1 MIESRDGGGPRAT
14 GRNRR
19 DNKPITAVPQMK
31 KALYPTPQDA
41 EAAFYDA
48 FTKSDL
54 DAMMAVWADDDDIYC
69 IHPQGPRVA
78 GVERVRESWRQVFAG
93 GQTLR
98 FQLRDQQYVRGMML
112 SVHSVYEHITIAGET
127 RSRAPMIA
135 TNVYLRTERG
145 WRMVAHHASPA
156 PAAAPTADVERRRE
170 PKTLH

>member
-1 MIESRDGGGPRAT
+1 M
-14 GRNRR
+14 
-19 DNKPITAVPQMK
+19 TAVPEMK
-31 KALYPTPQDA
+31 KALFPTPQDA

-54 DAMMAVWADDDDIYC
+54 EAMMAVWADDDDIYC
-69 IHPQGPRVA
+69 VHPQGARVA
-78 GVERVRESWRQVFAG
+78 GVERVRESWRKVFAS

-112 SVHSVYEHITIAGET
+112 SVHSVYEHITIAGEP
-127 RSRAPMIA
+127 RSRAPMVA
-135 TNVYLRTERG
+135 TNIYMRTERG

-156 PAAAPTADVERRRE
+156 PAAPSAEPERRRE

>member
-1 MIESRDGGGPRAT
+1 
-14 GRNRR
+14 
-19 DNKPITAVPQMK
+19 VK
-31 KALYPTPQDA
+31 KALYASPQDA
-41 EAAFYDA
+41 ESAFYEA
-48 FTKSDL
+48 LTKADL

-69 IHPQGPRVA
+69 VHPNGARLS
-78 GVERVRESWRQVFAG
+78 GVESVRDSWRRIFAS

-98 FQLRDQQYVRGMML
+98 FQLRESQHVQGMML

-127 RSRAPMIA
+127 RARSPMIA

-156 PAAAPTADVERRRE
+156 PTSAEPEPRRAAP